1 MVVTPTVELNALA
14 MKRGE
19 PTVYSF
25 LVPPKPGS
33 NLPLSTTTVIS
44 AQSAVAT
51 NVQDE
56 QKLQNSESSNLVVNG
71 VTTQIASSKSS
82 SQLYNQR

>member
-33 NLPLSTTTVIS
+33 NLPPSTTVTS

>member
-25 LVPPKPGS
+25 LVPPKMGS
-33 NLPLSTTTVIS
+33 NSPPSTTVTS
-44 AQSAVAT
+44 AQSAVAA
-51 NVQDE
+51 NVQDQ
-56 QKLQNSESSNLVVNG
+56 QKLQNSESSNFVVNG
-71 VTTQIASSKSS
+71 VTTQITSSKSS